1 MSGETNI
8 TYIDEKNCN
17 APISD
22 TAVFYVNCE
31 VTVMLK
37 AHWILPAYNMGK
49 ACPLF
54 RKDFCID
61 KEIES
66 AFLYVTAR
74 GVYEATLNNQR
85 VGDFIMA
92 PGWTS
97 YHNRIQVQTYDV
109 TQLLQEENTLIL
121 QLAEGWFWR
130 LKKPQSKA
138 VIAQLHIA
146 FTDGT
151 QEDIG
156 TDDSWIVAESRLRFC
171 HLYNGIIYD
180 AAYTP
185 MFDTLAAVAA
195 DDSQELLIAQE
206 GEKITEQE
214 RLSVKEVI
222 VTPKGETVLD
232 FGQNMTGCL
241 EITVDA
247 KEGDVLEFSFGE
259 ILDKEGNFYNANY
272 RSAKAIYKYICK
284 EGKQTYRPTLTFYGF
299 RYVRVDSYPVDI
311 DPKNFT
317 AVVIHSAIKRTG
329 YMESSDPLLN
339 QLFSNI
345 LWGQKGNFLDIPT
358 DCPQRDERLGWTG
371 DAQVFIRT
379 ASYNYNVLRFFKKWL
394 NDLKTE
400 QYENGAV
407 PDFIPSIYPRKPR
420 ISTAWADAV
429 AICPWQCYL
438 TYGDKEILEDLF
450 EPICRWVDYIT
461 KTTTKKY
468 LWFGGK
474 HYADWLELGG
484 AYGKFKGPTRDNLV
498 ASAYYANSVKL
509 LIKAGKALGR
519 DVSRYEALHKNIRS
533 AFIKEFR
540 DSFRT
545 QTEHI
550 MALQFDLTDKPQAV
564 ADSLAD
570 LIHKQGDMIQTG
582 FVGTPYILHVLS
594 RYGYAQ
600 LAYTLLL
607 RREYPSWL
615 YPISK
620 GATTIWEHWDGI
632 KPDGD
637 IWPVSMNSYNHY
649 AYGAV
654 GDWMYGV
661 MAGINT
667 VEDAPG
673 FAKAHFAPI
682 ADDRIDWFKAEIHTA
697 YGRISSRWWHEN
709 GRVHYEIITP
719 VDSTA
724 VIEGKSYEL
733 SPGKHIF

>member
-1 MSGETNI
+1 
-8 TYIDEKNCN
+8 
-17 APISD
+17 
-22 TAVFYVNCE
+22 
-31 VTVMLK
+31 MLK
-37 AHWILPAYNMGK
+37 ADWIHPARDMGK
-49 ACPLF
+49 VCPLF
-54 RKDFCID
+54 KKEFCIEKQVD
-61 KEIES
+61 S
-66 AFLYVTAR
+66 ALLYASAR
-74 GVYEATLNNQR
+74 GVYEATLNGQR

-109 TQLLQEENTLIL
+109 TELLKKENTLIL

-130 LKKPQSKA
+130 LKKPQPKA
-138 VIAQLHIA
+138 VIAQLHIVY
-146 FTDGT
+146 TDGT
-151 QEDIG
+151 VQDIG
-156 TDDSWIVAESRLRFC
+156 TDGSWLVAESNLRFC
-171 HLYNGIIYD
+171 HLYDGIIYD
-180 AAYTP
+180 ATHVP
-185 MFDTLAAVAA
+185 VFDTKAVIAE
-195 DDSQELLIAQE
+195 DFSQALLIAQE
-206 GEKITEQE
+206 GETVKEQE

-222 VTPKGETVLD
+222 TTPKGETVLD
-232 FGQNMTGCL
+232 FGQNMTGYL

-247 KEGDVLEFSFGE
+247 KEGDEVSFSFGE
-259 ILDKEGNFYNANY
+259 ILDKDGNFYNANY
-272 RSAKAIYKYICK
+272 RSAKALYKYTCR
-284 EGKQTYRPTLTFYGF
+284 EGVQTYKPTLTFYGF
-299 RYVRVDSYPVDI
+299 RYVRIDAYPAEI

-317 AVVIHSAIKRTG
+317 AIAVHSDMKRTG
-329 YMESSDPLLN
+329 CIESSDPLLN

-358 DCPQRDERLGWTG
+358 DCPQRDERMGWTG

-379 ASYNYNVLRFFKKWL
+379 ASYNYDVLKFFKKWL
-394 NDLKTE
+394 NDMKAE

-420 ISTAWADAV
+420 ISTAWADAI

-438 TYGDKEILEDLF
+438 TYGDTDILENLF

-461 KTTTKKY
+461 KTTTKRN

-484 AYGKFKGPTRDNLV
+484 KYGKFKGPTRDNLV
-498 ASAYYANSVKL
+498 ASAYYANTVNL
-509 LIKAGKALGR
+509 LIKAGKVIGR
-519 DVSRYEALHKNIRS
+519 DVTRYEKLYKDIRA
-533 AFIKEFR
+533 AFIKKFR
-540 DSFRT
+540 DDFKT

-550 MALQFDLTDKPQAV
+550 MALQFELTDNPQAV
-564 ADSLAD
+564 ADSLAQ

-594 RYGYAQ
+594 RYGYTE

-607 RREYPSWL
+607 RKEYPSWL

-632 KPDGD
+632 KPNGD

-661 MAGINT
+661 VAGINT
-667 VEDAPG
+667 VEAAPG
-673 FAKAHFAPI
+673 FERVHFAPV
-682 ADDRIDWFKAEIHTA
+682 ADERIDWFRAEIDTA
-697 YGRISSRWWHEN
+697 YGKVSSRWWHED

-719 VDSTA
+719 VESTA
-724 VIEGKSYEL
+724 LIEGKEYTL